1 MSVVYMSIV
10 AMMLCLKMGFGQ
22 TAPADSTNEMDP
34 TKAVILEAIIPV
46 AGYAH
51 TGKLARGILVNGFE
65 FTSLYFLMAKGT
77 RKVGSERVGFI
88 SIPKKETTAI
98 GYVSGLS
105 FIAIHFW
112 KLFDVAEQ
120 ANRYNQDAPKKTFE
134 KVSNTS
140 AKLHYSPLLL
150 NNAKGRQ
157 HFGIC
162 LSYHF

>member
-51 TGKLARGILVNGFE
+51 TGKLARGILVNGLE

-77 RKVGSERVGFI
+77 RTVGSERVGFI
-88 SIPKKETTAI
+88 KKR
-98 GYVSGLS
+98 L
-105 FIAIHFW
+105 
-112 KLFDVAEQ
+112 Q
-120 ANRYNQDAPKKTFE
+120 
-134 KVSNTS
+134 
-140 AKLHYSPLLL
+140 
-150 NNAKGRQ
+150 
-157 HFGIC
+157 
-162 LSYHF
+162 